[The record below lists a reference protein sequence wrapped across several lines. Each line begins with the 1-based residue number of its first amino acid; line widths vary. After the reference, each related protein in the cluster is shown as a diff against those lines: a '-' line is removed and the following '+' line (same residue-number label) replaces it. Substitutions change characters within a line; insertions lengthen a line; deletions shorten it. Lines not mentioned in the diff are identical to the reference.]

1 MSYDLVTV
9 ARYDS
14 SIQAH
19 IVKAHLEGHDLV
31 CFVFDDHMVDMYAL
45 YSNAIGGVKI
55 KVREKDA
62 EEAHAIIQELE
73 KKPYTDQNDEII
85 ACPNCGSTE
94 YYKDFNSMRSFGSI
108 IAAIG
113 SFLTAVLPIYRK
125 RVFRCKACDTEFDS
139 KSANGDPLD

>member
-19 IVKAHLEGHDLV
+19 IVKAHLEGHDMV

-62 EEAHAIIQELE
+62 EAAHAIIQELE
-73 KKPYTDQNDEII
+73 KKPYTDQNDEVI
-85 ACPNCGSTE
+85 ACPNCDSTE

-108 IAAIG
+108 LSALASMVIWV
-113 SFLTAVLPIYRK
+113 SPIYRK
-125 RVFRCKACDTEFDS
+125 RVYRCKKCNTEFDP
-139 KSANGDPLD
+139 KLANADPLD